1 MADDQ
6 STSGQRQ
13 PSERLQELADK
24 HGGMSPGMTSPDSTQ
39 AALSTETGEPD
50 PEAQGDRP
58 RGIADGAAMR
68 ALGGNAQGDEPVGDE
83 DGR

>member
-13 PSERLQELADK
+13 PSERLQELANQ

-39 AALSTETGEPD
+39 APLRASDGEPD
-50 PEAQGDRP
+50 EQAMGGASGG
-58 RGIADGAAMR
+58 RGGR
-68 ALGGNAQGDEPVGDE
+68 GDEPVEDE

>member
-13 PSERLQELADK
+13 PSERLQELANQ
-24 HGGMSPGMTSPDSTQ
+24 HGGMSKGMTSPDSTQ
-39 AALSTETGEPD
+39 APLRAIDGEPD
-50 PEAQGDRP
+50 AQATG
-58 RGIADGAAMR
+58 GGAS
-68 ALGGNAQGDEPVGDE
+68 GGRGDEPVEDE